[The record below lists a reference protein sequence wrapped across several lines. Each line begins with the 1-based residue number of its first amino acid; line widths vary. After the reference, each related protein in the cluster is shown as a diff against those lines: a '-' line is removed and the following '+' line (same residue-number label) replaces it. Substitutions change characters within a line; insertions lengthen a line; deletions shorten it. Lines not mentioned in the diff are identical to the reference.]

1 MAQTAR
7 ILLNRFAAILFLS
20 TLAVTLTTPFTECQG
35 AAISGRVYVRNYL
48 RDLVPAGFST
58 IIVKGDSFET
68 IIRTDIEGYY
78 FAHLPAGTYELTATL
93 STATLEYAQTKTV
106 TLWYTSDTTV
116 NFYLEP
122 VLPIGSGMIKVTIMA
137 DGLRPEYQV
146 NLFLD
151 GSLINR
157 IPGGGRLTLEVDPR
171 FSHIFTVESYAQG
184 IEGERFHCREDSWT
198 LEASS
203 GRMAE
208 TGVSHTF
215 KYEPEYYLSVST
227 PYGDAG
233 RVAGWYPRGTMIS
246 LSTPTTVEVS
256 AGVKDVFYAWAVSGS
271 RIRDSTVSI
280 DIQSP
285 VKAVAEYRR
294 MYYLE
299 LVSAYGN
306 PSGSGWYEEGANAE
320 ISVEQ
325 EVASPGLAGLL
336 GGRMVFT
343 TWTGGTASSSNT
355 GYVTMDSQKML
366 VANWRIDNSI
376 PYIVIASTL
385 LVIIAAGVLLQR
397 RKT

>member
-1 MAQTAR
+1 MAQRA
-7 ILLNRFAAILFLS
+7 LLTLKKAATILFLS
-20 TLAVTLTTPFTECQG
+20 VLTWTLATAFTEGQG

-68 IIRTDIEGYY
+68 IIRTDLEGYY
-78 FAHLPAGTYELTATL
+78 LAYLPAGTYEMTAIL
-93 STATLEYAQTKTV
+93 STVTLEYAQTKTV

-122 VLPIGSGMIKVTIMA
+122 VLSSGSGMIKVTIMV

-146 NLFLD
+146 SLFLD
-151 GSLINR
+151 GSLVNR
-157 IPGGGRLTLEVDPR
+157 IPGGGRLMLEVDPR
-171 FSHIFTVESYAQG
+171 SSHIFTVESYAQG
-184 IEGERFHCREDSWT
+184 IEGERFHCLEDSWT

-215 KYEPEYYLSVST
+215 KYEPEYYFSVST
-227 PYGDAG
+227 PHGDAG
-233 RVAGWYPRGTMIS
+233 RVSGWYPKGAVIS

-256 AGVKDVFYAWAVSGS
+256 AGVKDVFYAWAVSGI

-285 VKAVAEYRR
+285 VEAVAEYRR

-320 ISVEQ
+320 IYVEQ

-343 TWTGGTASSSNT
+343 TWTGGAASSSNT
-355 GYVTMDSQKML
+355 GYVTMDSQKTL
-366 VANWRIDNSI
+366 VANWRIDNSM

-397 RKT
+397 RKS